1 MIRDVHSFRGHVN
14 RVYTQFKQ
22 QKFLKENL
30 PDNHVYIHMDFA
42 EDYRCRSQEE
52 IQSACWSPTQVTIH
66 PVVMYYRK
74 RGEKDNSH
82 QSFVFVSNES
92 RHDATFIY
100 TLISKLVPLLKEII
114 PDLKRIHYWT
124 DSPISQYRNKT
135 IFKIISY
142 HEEYFNCRASWNYME
157 VGHGK
162 GPCDPIGGTA
172 KRKADQAVKNGKFL
186 IQDAVDFYEWSK
198 QETSSIKFIYL
209 STEEYQNS
217 QSFLKAE
224 CKNLDAVKGTF
235 LLHAVF
241 SLKPNWIWVRDT
253 SCFCRNCF
261 DQNFRKD
268 SCCKGWRECEL
279 RTIKPRK
286 RKNLQNSTAV
296 NKKSI
301 TEDGNAANNMSV
313 VEERTSSSHVTLET
327 VEPTIGDYVGA
338 VYEKAVYIGLVNDM
352 DEEEAEIHFCVIMGS
367 SIDNQNSKRHM

>member
-1 MIRDVHSFRGHVN
+1 
-14 RVYTQFKQ
+14 
-22 QKFLKENL
+22 
-30 PDNHVYIHMDFA
+30 MDFA

-52 IQSACWSPTQVTIH
+52 IQSAYWSPTNVTIH

-82 QSFVFVSNES
+82 QSFVFVSSES

-114 PDLKRIHYWT
+114 PDLKMIHYWT
-124 DSPISQYRNKT
+124 DSPISQCRNKT

-142 HEEYFNCRASWNYME
+142 HEECFNCRASWSYIE

-217 QSFLKAE
+217 QSFLKAV

-268 SCCKGWRECEL
+268 SCCKGWRECE
-279 RTIKPRK
+279 
-286 RKNLQNSTAV
+286 
-296 NKKSI
+296 
-301 TEDGNAANNMSV
+301 
-313 VEERTSSSHVTLET
+313 
-327 VEPTIGDYVGA
+327 
-338 VYEKAVYIGLVNDM
+338 
-352 DEEEAEIHFCVIMGS
+352 
-367 SIDNQNSKRHM
+367 